1 MVGRESSPV
10 TSQSEK
16 KRLEYIYR
24 EYPPDTDEAKISE
37 MCVLFCK
44 YCGEYVLILRKS
56 DFLSTRYVAHA
67 LDTYPIRKRDMSRVI
82 EVRCVIFS
90 IF

>member
-10 TSQSEK
+10 TFQSEK

-56 DFLSTRYVAHA
+56 YFFYYIYSTCSRYVSYSQARYVQS
-67 LDTYPIRKRDMSRVI
+67 D
-82 EVRCVIFS
+82 
-90 IF
+90 